1 MLHSGSQFAGQYL
14 LQRLLGSLERPFAQQ
29 QYAIGYALSLGLALL
44 LENMSAGWTT
54 WVTQAKLTIPMTA
67 LLKGLLFEKMTKKR
81 SSQQAAP
88 QAAKSKDV
96 LSLESLM
103 SNDCASVSQACTSS
117 QHCLKAVFK
126 LLFDVTYLVHLIGL
140 KHIALGSLFPIIIF
154 PISKMLAH
162 QHRLAKLGLSHLH
175 TAFSSE
181 VSELLRSLRQIRLSS
196 MEELWQQRVAESR
209 ARELRQIWHCGMI
222 LAMLTLATN
231 LGPILLIAA
240 SLSSYALQV
249 GHLSP
254 SLAFASIGLFRNL
267 HTVFQELPATV
278 ASLQESFAASRRIE
292 KYLHQSTKMRAH
304 DSVDLTTFEDVKIT
318 WPNSSIASGSSSSSF
333 SLNNV
338 NLHFPKGRLSII
350 TGKTSSGKGLLLSA
364 LLGEADTEAERCN
377 LNFGSV
383 AEKQMK
389 AATPCFAY
397 VSQPPWIEN
406 RTIQENIIFGNGFDQ
421 DRYTA
426 VLRACA
432 LERDLQALPHED
444 MAMAGVNGGTLS
456 GGQKWR
462 VSLARALYSRAQV
475 LVLDDILSAVDPHVA
490 KWLCQHALSGP
501 LVRGRTVIIATH
513 HLATC
518 VHLASY
524 VVTVDSGT
532 ASGRAVTP
540 RRSHG
545 LLNVE
550 TMPRSAT
557 SSPKPDPLA
566 HSTDVD
572 KKHPANSRR
581 PVLRTFTFY
590 LLGSGP
596 WPVLFAVSTTLACRL
611 LAAGNS
617 WWLTKWTSNK
627 ELDVGSLRFSL
638 YIYLTLSV
646 CAAVAVAVHAMAV
659 QGVSLRASE
668 VLFQKT
674 VQSVTCSSLRWIDS
688 LSDLLRI
695 VMQLILV
702 VFTSGVATPQ
712 TIAMMVIMMSFYLKI
727 TTRHLCVSKRLNKL
741 VPLAAQPILEHT
753 NSAEFGIMTI
763 RAFKKEPIYVK
774 RMYDLLDAEMGLSWH
789 ITLGQRWI
797 HGRYGILGSIF
808 VCATAVSLVLAGADA
823 ATAGFTINMA
833 LQFKA
838 TMSGLMGKINL
849 LTSGARAIDR
859 VLDIAEAPTE
869 RQSGEDVAASWPASG
884 RLEVKDVTVR
894 YDADLPPVLRGIT
907 FSLAAGERLG
917 VVGRTGAGKT
927 SLVNALLRFID
938 IEEGSIH
945 VDGMDTASLKL
956 ASLRSTISVIPQ
968 DPFLFSGTLRTNL
981 TIRGPKADEELKAA
995 LGKVSM
1001 QATDGLDATDLV
1013 SDLDMAVQAG
1023 GDNLSHGQRQ
1033 MVCLARA
1040 ILSPR
1045 RIVILDEA
1053 TSAVDRATDTMVQKV
1068 IRREFAE
1075 STMIIVAHRLATVAD
1090 LDKVLV
1096 LDEGVAVEI
1105 GSPAELMQNKGMF
1118 WDMVNQS
1125 GDADNFHR
1133 KSTICAQL
1141 CQTSRLHT
1149 TSAQQQDADPARDQ
1163 KHMHSSGPRL
1173 KNGVDLQLQ
1182 TAFYDQNWSTVV
1194 RLADKRAKTVNDP
1207 YYEVLK
1213 VCAESQ
1219 LDDPAAKYSAMTA
1232 LLTYAKDGTVIKDA
1246 DGIDLLEWATRD
1258 LLEEHDFPKT
1268 LGLLR
1273 VRAAK
1278 ASPKDKSQTTRCLES
1293 CLLHWDLVSAQQI
1306 AALID
1311 KSFPQERAFLF
1322 WNIAITHL
1330 LAISPHSPTEKKKL
1344 YGMLAQKQI
1353 ERAAQATE
1361 QAEDKKALPSR
1372 SIQTEEEILLLY
1384 EIVGTH
1390 GTTADFAKLLDS
1402 ASFSP
1407 VEQLKQGR
1415 KEPLVYAIKKL
1426 QKDQNWQ
1433 SLFDAS
1439 DWDVWRHFITAASRI
1454 QDCYVQATATV
1465 QDLLLKL
1472 SKAADSKP
1480 MYKRNVMLARVSA
1493 SFQLLESEHPDAID
1507 SSPSSLR
1514 LRELVKYIN
1523 NQASYPSCFDDIRL
1537 FVEQLDPSG
1546 IDYLAHH
1553 HFLPREPSDDLPELR
1568 RQILALKLQYFAA
1581 TCPQTCITAGTKSE
1595 RRACRELRFKNVYQ
1609 ASMALHKYINTISSY
1624 TSQSTKDVQ
1633 SEVALVAA
1641 FCLVG
1646 LADQLPSSLP
1656 TTEATQYLVQALLL
1670 LQQQLSSS
1678 PKHSQISL
1686 LLVQLHLRV
1695 GSAPEALAVWDTLA
1709 VKRTIM
1715 DSLAPLF
1722 YDRLSTVAPGMTSP
1736 LTDAGWQLMASIKT
1750 HYQTSLKMRMPRR
1763 LIDAFQDGSY
1773 SSVLAV
1779 PRYVENLR
1787 VSCTRAMSLVE
1798 SVRSER
1804 LFGVTDTDFFSD
1816 SRFTEVCD
1824 DTSMNEIID
1833 YGSFPSWNHS
1843 ATPAIYERLRLGP
1856 APSNRRAHLS
1866 LLAEAFQQTLAY
1878 TPPSFYKV
1886 PLAGSVADQNYVIE
1900 SLGQIANSFSKFV
1913 PGAASSLTD
1922 SELHYFQV
1930 VSLLSSLVPLCG
1942 DRASGLHELVGQL
1955 TSAVTASLDSQRDYL
1970 AALASGTGIGHA
1982 TSLLQ
1987 SLHRVVLLRDTAVAV
2002 RNAAQWIV
2010 GFHEK
2015 QKERDRSGQSNL
2027 PKDVVAQTK
2036 ALGAA
2041 ADDALRQ
2048 CRSWIVRLAQD
2059 TKSGG
2064 VVEREI
2070 KRFVYGGEE
2079 GRLLQGV
2086 VTDGT
2091 VFDLVDYHVIATP
2104 RRAEVLEELAAMGMS
2119 AVSLDV
2125 TSSASIEKCK
2135 AQVAEITGGTLDILV
2150 NNAPTC
2156 LASWP
2161 CAGPFFIPLLIPAR
2175 GLVLQISSI
2184 SAVAADL
2191 FASVYSATKGA
2202 LDAYSRSLRL
2212 ELRPFSVRVMVAVT
2226 GTVKSRIAANV
2237 AQRARGCPRTRSTGR
2252 SRTYGPD
2259 GHTDVYAASIVAQA
2273 VRGEG
2278 WMGGWLGGSPDWYW
2292 TGGLARRTW
2301 LGQYLPTSWT
2311 EGLVAALSEND
2322 EITKRI
2328 HAAQEKTA

>member
-1 MLHSGSQFAGQYL
+1 M
-14 LQRLLGSLERPFAQQ
+14 
-29 QYAIGYALSLGLALL
+29 
-44 LENMSAGWTT
+44 
-54 WVTQAKLTIPMTA
+54 
-67 LLKGLLFEKMTKKR
+67 
-81 SSQQAAP
+81 
-88 QAAKSKDV
+88 
-96 LSLESLM
+96 
-103 SNDCASVSQACTSS
+103 
-117 QHCLKAVFK
+117 
-126 LLFDVTYLVHLIGL
+126 
-140 KHIALGSLFPIIIF
+140 
-154 PISKMLAH
+154 
-162 QHRLAKLGLSHLH
+162 
-175 TAFSSE
+175 
-181 VSELLRSLRQIRLSS
+181 
-196 MEELWQQRVAESR
+196 RV
-209 ARELRQIWHCGMI
+209 
-222 LAMLTLATN
+222 
-231 LGPILLIAA
+231 
-240 SLSSYALQV
+240 
-249 GHLSP
+249 
-254 SLAFASIGLFRNL
+254 
-267 HTVFQELPATV
+267 
-278 ASLQESFAASRRIE
+278 
-292 KYLHQSTKMRAH
+292 H

-318 WPNSSIASGSSSSSF
+318 WPNSRIALGSSSSFF

-364 LLGEADTEAERCN
+364 ILGEADIEAEKSNSDFR
-377 LNFGSV
+377 SV
-383 AEKQMK
+383 ATKQMK
-389 AATPCFAY
+389 ASTPSFAY
-397 VSQPPWIEN
+397 VSQPPWVEN
-406 RTIQENIIFGNGFDQ
+406 RTIRENIIFGNEFDE
-421 DRYTA
+421 DRYMA

-432 LERDLQALPHED
+432 LERDLETLPHAD

-462 VSLARALYSRAQV
+462 ISLARALYSQAWV
-475 LVLDDILSAVDPHVA
+475 LVLDDVLSAVDPHVA

-524 VVTVDSGT
+524 LVTVDSGT

-540 RRSHG
+540 RRNYG
-545 LLNVE
+545 LLNIDI
-550 TMPRSAT
+550 MPSAERNMQ
-557 SSPKPDPLA
+557 P
-566 HSTDVD
+566 
-572 KKHPANSRR
+572 
-581 PVLRTFTFY
+581 
-590 LLGSGP
+590 
-596 WPVLFAVSTTLACRL
+596 FAMDR
-611 LAAGNS
+611 
-617 WWLTKWTSNK
+617 
-627 ELDVGSLRFSL
+627 
-638 YIYLTLSV
+638 
-646 CAAVAVAVHAMAV
+646 H
-659 QGVSLRASE
+659 
-668 VLFQKT
+668 
-674 VQSVTCSSLRWIDS
+674 
-688 LSDLLRI
+688 
-695 VMQLILV
+695 
-702 VFTSGVATPQ
+702 SGVATPQ
-712 TIAMMVIMMSFYLKI
+712 TIAMMVIMMSFYFKI
-727 TTRHLCVSKRLNKL
+727 TTRHLRVSKRLNKL
-741 VPLAAQPILEHT
+741 VPLAAQPVLEHT
-753 NSAEFGIMTI
+753 NSAESGIMTI
-763 RAFKKEPIYVK
+763 RAFKKEPTYVE
-774 RMYDLLDAEMGLSWH
+774 RMYDLLDVDMGLSWH

-797 HGRYGILGSIF
+797 HGRYGILGSLF
-808 VCATAVSLVLAGADA
+808 VCATAVSLVLAGANA
-823 ATAGFTINMA
+823 ATAGFTINVA

-869 RQSGEDVAASWPASG
+869 RQDGEDVAASWPASG
-884 RLEVKDVTVR
+884 RLEVKNVTVR

-907 FSLAAGERLG
+907 FSLAARERLG

-927 SLVNALLRFID
+927 SLVDALRRFVD
-938 IEEGSIH
+938 VEEGSIH
-945 VDGMDTASLKL
+945 VDGVDTAPLKL
-956 ASLRSTISVIPQ
+956 AHLRSSISVIAQ
-968 DPFLFSGTLRTNL
+968 DPFLFSGTLRANL
-981 TIRGPKADEELKAA
+981 AIRGPRDDEELREA
-995 LGKVSM
+995 LRKVAV
-1001 QATDGLDATDLV
+1001 QTADGRDAINVLD
-1013 SDLDMAVQAG
+1013 DLDITVQAG
-1023 GDNLSHGQRQ
+1023 GENLSHGQRQ

-1040 ILSPR
+1040 ILNPR

-1090 LDKVLV
+1090 LDKIMV
-1096 LDEGVAVEI
+1096 LDEGMAVEF
-1105 GSPAELMQNKGMF
+1105 GSPTELMQKKGIF
-1118 WDMVNQS
+1118 WDMNLYKLPLFSFDFFAVLN
-1125 GDADNFHR
+1125 A
-1133 KSTICAQL
+1133 
-1141 CQTSRLHT
+1141 
-1149 TSAQQQDADPARDQ
+1149 SAQQDADAARNQ

-1194 RLADKRAKTVNDP
+1194 RLAEKRAKMVNDP

-1219 LDDPAAKYSAMTA
+1219 LDDPAAKYGAMTA

-1246 DGIDLLEWATRD
+1246 DGIDLVEWATRD
-1258 LLEEHDFPKT
+1258 LLEEQDFPKT

-1306 AALID
+1306 SALID

-1330 LAISPHSPTEKKKL
+1330 LA
-1344 YGMLAQKQI
+1344 
-1353 ERAAQATE
+1353 
-1361 QAEDKKALPSR
+1361 AEDKKALPSR

-1390 GTTADFAKLLDS
+1390 GTTADFTKLVDS
-1402 ASFSP
+1402 AFFSP
-1407 VEQLKQGR
+1407 VEQLKHGR

-1426 QKDQNWQ
+1426 QKDENWQ
-1433 SLFDAS
+1433 SLFDICQACLSVSDDKGVPTLQAS
-1439 DWDVWRHFITAASRI
+1439 DWDVWRQFITAASRI
-1454 QDCYVQATATV
+1454 QDCSAQATAAV

-1472 SKAADSKP
+1472 SKAANSKP

-1537 FVEQLDPSG
+1537 FAEQLDPSG
-1546 IDYLAHH
+1546 IDYLAYH
-1553 HFLPREPSDDLPELR
+1553 HFVSREPSDDLPELR

-1581 TCPQTCITAGTKSE
+1581 TCPQTCTTAGTTSE
-1595 RRACRELRFKNVYQ
+1595 RRACREPLFKKVYQ
-1609 ASMALHKYINTISSY
+1609 ASMALHKYISTISSY
-1624 TSQSTKDVQ
+1624 ASQSTKDVQ

-1641 FCLVG
+1641 FCLIG
-1646 LADQLPSSLP
+1646 LANQLPSSLP

-1736 LTDAGWQLMASIKT
+1736 LTGAGWQLMTSIKT

-1779 PRYVENLR
+1779 PRYIENLR

-1816 SRFTEVCD
+1816 SRFTEVRD
-1824 DTSMNEIID
+1824 DASMNEIID
-1833 YGSFPSWNHS
+1833 YGSFPSWSHS

-1856 APSNRRAHLS
+1856 PPS
-1866 LLAEAFQQTLAY
+1866 AFQQTVAY

-1886 PLAGSVADQNYVIE
+1886 PVAGSVADQGYVIE
-1900 SLGQIANSFSKFV
+1900 SLGQIANSFSKFL
-1913 PGAASSLTD
+1913 PDAASSLTE

-1930 VSLLSSLVPLCG
+1930 VSLLSSLVPLCA

-1955 TSAVTASLDSQRDYL
+1955 ASAVTASLDSQRDYL
-1970 AALASGTGIGHA
+1970 AALASGSGIDHA
-1982 TSLLQ
+1982 MSLLQ

-2002 RNAAQWIV
+2002 RNAAQWII

-2048 CRSWIVRLAQD
+2048 CRSWIMRLAQD

-2091 VFDLVDYHVIATP
+2091 VFDLDTSSTLCTPGGIGHALALQFHAANYHVIATA
-2104 RRAEVLEELAAMGMS
+2104 RRAEVLDELAAMGMS

-2150 NNAPTC
+2150 NNA
-2156 LASWP
+2156 
-2161 CAGPFFIPLLIPAR
+2161 
-2175 GLVLQISSI
+2175 
-2184 SAVAADL
+2184 
-2191 FASVYSATKGA
+2191 
-2202 LDAYSRSLRL
+2202 
-2212 ELRPFSVRVMVAVT
+2212 
-2226 GTVKSRIAANV
+2226 
-2237 AQRARGCPRTRSTGR
+2237 
-2252 SRTYGPD
+2252 
-2259 GHTDVYAASIVAQA
+2259 
-2273 VRGEG
+2273 
-2278 WMGGWLGGSPDWYW
+2278 
-2292 TGGLARRTW
+2292 
-2301 LGQYLPTSWT
+2301 
-2311 EGLVAALSEND
+2311 
-2322 EITKRI
+2322 
-2328 HAAQEKTA
+2328 

>member
-1 MLHSGSQFAGQYL
+1 
-14 LQRLLGSLERPFAQQ
+14 
-29 QYAIGYALSLGLALL
+29 
-44 LENMSAGWTT
+44 
-54 WVTQAKLTIPMTA
+54 
-67 LLKGLLFEKMTKKR
+67 
-81 SSQQAAP
+81 
-88 QAAKSKDV
+88 
-96 LSLESLM
+96 
-103 SNDCASVSQACTSS
+103 
-117 QHCLKAVFK
+117 
-126 LLFDVTYLVHLIGL
+126 
-140 KHIALGSLFPIIIF
+140 
-154 PISKMLAH
+154 MLAH
-162 QHRLAKLGLSHLH
+162 QHRLAKLELSHLH

-209 ARELRQIWHCGMI
+209 ARELRQTWHCGMI
-222 LAMLTLATN
+222 LAMLTLAAN
-231 LGPILLIAA
+231 LGPILLIAV

-254 SLAFASIGLFRNL
+254 SLAFASMGLFRNL
-267 HTVFQELPATV
+267 HAVFQELPATV
-278 ASLQESFAASRRIE
+278 ASLQESFTASKRIE
-292 KYLHQSTKMRAH
+292 KYLHQSTKSRVH
-304 DSVDLTTFEDVKIT
+304 NSVDLTTLEDVKIT
-318 WPNSSIASGSSSSSF
+318 WPNSNIAVGSSSSSF

-338 NLHFPKGRLSII
+338 NLHFPEERLSVI

-364 LLGEADTEAERCN
+364 LLGEADIEAGKSN
-377 LNFGSV
+377 LNFASV
-383 AEKQMK
+383 ATKQMK
-389 AATPCFAY
+389 AHPLDFA
-397 VSQPPWIEN
+397 
-406 RTIQENIIFGNGFDQ
+406 FDK
-421 DRYTA
+421 DRYMA

-432 LERDLQALPHED
+432 LEKDLETLPHGD

-462 VSLARALYSRAQV
+462 VSLARALYSRARV
-475 LVLDDILSAVDPHVA
+475 LVLDDVLSAVDPHVA
-490 KWLCQHALSGP
+490 TWLCQHALSGP

-518 VHLASY
+518 MHLASY
-524 VVTVDSGT
+524 LVTVDSGT
-532 ASGRAVTP
+532 ASGRVVTP
-540 RRSHG
+540 RRDYR
-545 LLNVE
+545 LLN
-550 TMPRSAT
+550 TDIMPRSAT
-557 SSPKPDPLA
+557 SSPKPDALA
-566 HSTDVD
+566 HSIDAH
-572 KKHPANSRR
+572 KKHPAVSRR
-581 PVLRTFTFY
+581 SVLRIFTIY

-596 WPVLFAVSTTLACRL
+596 WPVLLAVLTTLACRL

-627 ELDVGSLRFSL
+627 ELEEMSLRYSL
-638 YIYLTLSV
+638 YIYLALSV
-646 CAAVAVAVHAMAV
+646 CAAIAVAVHAMAV
-659 QGVSLRASE
+659 QGVSQRAS
-668 VLFQKT
+668 
-674 VQSVTCSSLRWIDS
+674 D
-688 LSDLLRI
+688 
-695 VMQLILV
+695 
-702 VFTSGVATPQ
+702 
-712 TIAMMVIMMSFYLKI
+712 TIAMMVIMMSFYFKI
-727 TTRHLCVSKRLNKL
+727 TTRHLGVSKRLNKL
-741 VPLAAQPILEHT
+741 IPLAAQPILEHT
-753 NSAEFGIMTI
+753 NSAESGITTI

-774 RMYDLLDAEMGLSWH
+774 RMYDLLDVDMGLSWH

-797 HGRYGILGSIF
+797 HGRYGILGSLF

-823 ATAGFTINMA
+823 ATAGFTINVA

-849 LTSGARAIDR
+849 LASGARAIDR

-869 RQSGEDVAASWPASG
+869 RQGGEDAAASWPASG
-884 RLEVKDVTVR
+884 RLEVKEVTVR

-907 FSLAAGERLG
+907 FSLAARERLG

-927 SLVNALLRFID
+927 SLVNALLRVID
-938 IEEGSIH
+938 VEEGSIL
-945 VDGMDTASLKL
+945 VDGVDTASLKL
-956 ASLRSTISVIPQ
+956 ARLRSSISVIAQ
-968 DPFLFSGTLRTNL
+968 DPFLFSGTLRANL
-981 TIRGPKADEELKAA
+981 AIRGPRSDEELIAA
-995 LGKVSM
+995 LRKVSV
-1001 QATDGLDATDLV
+1001 QTTDGQDATDLL
-1013 SDLDMAVQAG
+1013 DNLDMAVQAG
-1023 GDNLSHGQRQ
+1023 GENLSHGQRQ

-1040 ILSPR
+1040 ILSPQ

-1053 TSAVDRATDTMVQKV
+1053 TSAVDRATDAMVQEV

-1090 LDKVLV
+1090 LDKVVV
-1096 LDEGVAVEI
+1096 LDEGMAVEI
-1105 GSPAELMQNKGMF
+1105 GSPAELMQKKGVF

-1125 GDADNFHR
+1125 GDADNNR
-1133 KSTICAQL
+1133 
-1141 CQTSRLHT
+1141 HT
-1149 TSAQQQDADPARDQ
+1149 TSVFLVTASLWDGKWRCFTDQSAQQDADPARDQ

-1194 RLADKRAKTVNDP
+1194 RLAEKRAKMVNDA

-1219 LDDPAAKYSAMTA
+1219 LDDPAAKYAAMTA
-1232 LLTYAKDGTVIKDA
+1232 LLTYAQDGTVIKDA
-1246 DGIDLLEWATRD
+1246 DGIDLLEWATCD
-1258 LLEEHDFPKT
+1258 LLEEQDFPKT

-1330 LAISPHSPTEKKKL
+1330 LACPPEKKKL

-1361 QAEDKKALPSR
+1361 QAK
-1372 SIQTEEEILLLY
+1372 EEILLLY

-1426 QKDQNWQ
+1426 QKDENWK
-1433 SLFDAS
+1433 
-1439 DWDVWRHFITAASRI
+1439 ITAA
-1454 QDCYVQATATV
+1454 V

-1523 NQASYPSCFDDIRL
+1523 NQATYPSCFDDIRL
-1537 FVEQLDPSG
+1537 FAEQLDPSG
-1546 IDYLAHH
+1546 IDYLAHR
-1553 HFLPREPSDDLPELR
+1553 HFLSREPSDNLPELR
-1568 RQILALKLQYFAA
+1568 RQILALKLRYFAA
-1581 TCPQTCITAGTKSE
+1581 TCPQTCTTAGTTSE
-1595 RRACRELRFKNVYQ
+1595 RRACREPLFKNVYQ
-1609 ASMALHKYINTISSY
+1609 ASMALHKYISTISSY

-1633 SEVALVAA
+1633 SEVALVAV

-1646 LADQLPSSLP
+1646 LADQLSSSLP

-1779 PRYVENLR
+1779 PMYIENLR

-1804 LFGVTDTDFFSD
+1804 LFGVTDTDLFSD

-1856 APSNRRAHLS
+1856 APSV
-1866 LLAEAFQQTLAY
+1866 EAFQQTIAY

-1886 PLAGSVADQNYVIE
+1886 PVAGSVADQNYVIE
-1900 SLGQIANSFSKFV
+1900 SLGQIANSFSKFL
-1913 PGAASSLTD
+1913 PDSASSLTD

-1930 VSLLSSLVPLCG
+1930 VSLLSSLVPLCVG
-1942 DRASGLHELVGQL
+1942 RASGLNELVNQL
-1955 TSAVTASLDSQRDYL
+1955 TSAATASLDSQCDYL
-1970 AALASGTGIGHA
+1970 AALASGTGISHA
-1982 TSLLQ
+1982 MSLLQ

-2002 RNAAQWIV
+2002 RNTAQWIV

-2048 CRSWIVRLAQD
+2048 CRSWIMRLAQD

-2091 VFDLVDYHVIATP
+2091 VFDLVGSW
-2104 RRAEVLEELAAMGMS
+2104 RKSLA
-2119 AVSLDV
+2119 
-2125 TSSASIEKCK
+2125 
-2135 AQVAEITGGTLDILV
+2135 
-2150 NNAPTC
+2150 
-2156 LASWP
+2156 
-2161 CAGPFFIPLLIPAR
+2161 
-2175 GLVLQISSI
+2175 
-2184 SAVAADL
+2184 
-2191 FASVYSATKGA
+2191 
-2202 LDAYSRSLRL
+2202 
-2212 ELRPFSVRVMVAVT
+2212 
-2226 GTVKSRIAANV
+2226 
-2237 AQRARGCPRTRSTGR
+2237 
-2252 SRTYGPD
+2252 
-2259 GHTDVYAASIVAQA
+2259 
-2273 VRGEG
+2273 G
-2278 WMGGWLGGSPDWYW
+2278 WQGVHW
-2292 TGGLARRTW
+2292 
-2301 LGQYLPTSWT
+2301 Q
-2311 EGLVAALSEND
+2311 
-2322 EITKRI
+2322 
-2328 HAAQEKTA
+2328 

>member
-1 MLHSGSQFAGQYL
+1 M
-14 LQRLLGSLERPFAQQ
+14 
-29 QYAIGYALSLGLALL
+29 
-44 LENMSAGWTT
+44 
-54 WVTQAKLTIPMTA
+54 
-67 LLKGLLFEKMTKKR
+67 
-81 SSQQAAP
+81 
-88 QAAKSKDV
+88 
-96 LSLESLM
+96 
-103 SNDCASVSQACTSS
+103 
-117 QHCLKAVFK
+117 
-126 LLFDVTYLVHLIGL
+126 
-140 KHIALGSLFPIIIF
+140 
-154 PISKMLAH
+154 
-162 QHRLAKLGLSHLH
+162 
-175 TAFSSE
+175 
-181 VSELLRSLRQIRLSS
+181 
-196 MEELWQQRVAESR
+196 RV
-209 ARELRQIWHCGMI
+209 
-222 LAMLTLATN
+222 
-231 LGPILLIAA
+231 
-240 SLSSYALQV
+240 
-249 GHLSP
+249 
-254 SLAFASIGLFRNL
+254 
-267 HTVFQELPATV
+267 
-278 ASLQESFAASRRIE
+278 
-292 KYLHQSTKMRAH
+292 H

-318 WPNSSIASGSSSSSF
+318 WPNSRIALGSSSSFF

-364 LLGEADTEAERCN
+364 ILGEADIEAEKSNSDFR
-377 LNFGSV
+377 SV
-383 AEKQMK
+383 ATKQMK
-389 AATPCFAY
+389 ASTPSFAY
-397 VSQPPWIEN
+397 VSQPPWVEN
-406 RTIQENIIFGNGFDQ
+406 RTIRENIIFGNEFDE
-421 DRYTA
+421 DRYMA

-432 LERDLQALPHED
+432 LERDLETLPHAD

-462 VSLARALYSRAQV
+462 ISLARALYSQAWV
-475 LVLDDILSAVDPHVA
+475 LVLDDVLSAVDPHVA

-524 VVTVDSGT
+524 LVTVDSGT
-532 ASGRAVTP
+532 ALGRAVTP
-540 RRSHG
+540 RRNYG
-545 LLNVE
+545 LLNIDI
-550 TMPRSAT
+550 MPRSAT

-566 HSTDVD
+566 HSIDAH
-572 KKHPANSRR
+572 KKHPAVSRR
-581 PVLRTFTFY
+581 PVLRTFTIY
-590 LLGSGP
+590 ILGSGP
-596 WPVLFAVSTTLACRL
+596 WPVLLAVSTTLACRL

-627 ELDVGSLRFSL
+627 ELDEMSLRSSL
-638 YIYLTLSV
+638 YIYLALSV

-659 QGVSLRASE
+659 QGVSQRASDS
-668 VLFQKT
+668 FQK
-674 VQSVTCSSLRWIDS
+674 
-688 LSDLLRI
+688 
-695 VMQLILV
+695 
-702 VFTSGVATPQ
+702 
-712 TIAMMVIMMSFYLKI
+712 
-727 TTRHLCVSKRLNKL
+727 
-741 VPLAAQPILEHT
+741 
-753 NSAEFGIMTI
+753 
-763 RAFKKEPIYVK
+763 EPTYVE
-774 RMYDLLDAEMGLSWH
+774 RMYDLLDVDMGLSWH

-797 HGRYGILGSIF
+797 HSRYGILGSLF
-808 VCATAVSLVLAGADA
+808 VCATAVSLVLAGANA
-823 ATAGFTINMA
+823 ATAGFTINVA

-869 RQSGEDVAASWPASG
+869 RQDGEDVAASWPASG
-884 RLEVKDVTVR
+884 RLEVKNVTVR
-894 YDADLPPVLRGIT
+894 YDADLPPVLRG
-907 FSLAAGERLG
+907 
-917 VVGRTGAGKT
+917 
-927 SLVNALLRFID
+927 
-938 IEEGSIH
+938 
-945 VDGMDTASLKL
+945 
-956 ASLRSTISVIPQ
+956 
-968 DPFLFSGTLRTNL
+968 TLRANL
-981 TIRGPKADEELKAA
+981 AIRGPRDDEELREA
-995 LGKVSM
+995 LRKVAV
-1001 QATDGLDATDLV
+1001 QTADGRDAINVLD
-1013 SDLDMAVQAG
+1013 DLDMAVQAG
-1023 GDNLSHGQRQ
+1023 GENLSHGQRQ

-1040 ILSPR
+1040 ILNPR

-1053 TSAVDRATDTMVQKV
+1053 TSAVDRATDTMVQEV

-1075 STMIIVAHRLATVAD
+1075 SIMIIVAHRLATVAD
-1090 LDKVLV
+1090 LDKIMV
-1096 LDEGVAVEI
+1096 LDEGMAVEF
-1105 GSPAELMQNKGMF
+1105 GSPAELMQKKGIF
-1118 WDMVNQS
+1118 WDMNLYKLPLFSFDFFAVLN
-1125 GDADNFHR
+1125 A
-1133 KSTICAQL
+1133 
-1141 CQTSRLHT
+1141 
-1149 TSAQQQDADPARDQ
+1149 SAQQDADAARNQ

-1194 RLADKRAKTVNDP
+1194 RLAEKRAKMVNDP

-1219 LDDPAAKYSAMTA
+1219 LDDPAAKYGAMTA

-1246 DGIDLLEWATRD
+1246 DGIDLVEWATRD
-1258 LLEEHDFPKT
+1258 LLEEQDFPKT

-1306 AALID
+1306 SALID

-1330 LAISPHSPTEKKKL
+1330 LA
-1344 YGMLAQKQI
+1344 
-1353 ERAAQATE
+1353 
-1361 QAEDKKALPSR
+1361 AEDKKALPSR

-1390 GTTADFAKLLDS
+1390 GTTADFTKLVDS
-1402 ASFSP
+1402 AFFSP
-1407 VEQLKQGR
+1407 VEQLKHGR

-1426 QKDQNWQ
+1426 QKDENWQ
-1433 SLFDAS
+1433 SLFDICQACLSVSDDKGVPTLQAS
-1439 DWDVWRHFITAASRI
+1439 DWDVWRQFITAASRI
-1454 QDCYVQATATV
+1454 QDCSAQATAAV

-1472 SKAADSKP
+1472 SKAANSKP

-1537 FVEQLDPSG
+1537 FAEQLDPSG
-1546 IDYLAHH
+1546 IDYLAYH
-1553 HFLPREPSDDLPELR
+1553 HFVSREPSDDLPELR
-1568 RQILALKLQYFAA
+1568 RQILAVKLQYFAA
-1581 TCPQTCITAGTKSE
+1581 TCPQTCTTAGTTSE
-1595 RRACRELRFKNVYQ
+1595 RRACREPLFKKVYQ
-1609 ASMALHKYINTISSY
+1609 ASMALHKYISTISSY
-1624 TSQSTKDVQ
+1624 ASQSTKDVQ

-1641 FCLVG
+1641 FCLIG
-1646 LADQLPSSLP
+1646 LANQLPSSLP

-1736 LTDAGWQLMASIKT
+1736 LTGAGWQLMTSIKT

-1779 PRYVENLR
+1779 PRYIENLR
-1787 VSCTRAMSLVE
+1787 VSCTRVMSLVE

-1816 SRFTEVCD
+1816 SRFTEVRD

-1833 YGSFPSWNHS
+1833 YGSFPSWSHS

-1856 APSNRRAHLS
+1856 PPS
-1866 LLAEAFQQTLAY
+1866 AFQQTVAY

-1886 PLAGSVADQNYVIE
+1886 PVAGSVADQGYVIE
-1900 SLGQIANSFSKFV
+1900 SLGQIANSFSKFL
-1913 PGAASSLTD
+1913 PDAASSLNE

-1930 VSLLSSLVPLCG
+1930 VSLLSSLVPLCA

-1955 TSAVTASLDSQRDYL
+1955 ASAVTASLDSQRDYL
-1970 AALASGTGIGHA
+1970 AALASGSGIGHA
-1982 TSLLQ
+1982 MSLLQ

-2002 RNAAQWIV
+2002 RNAAQWII

-2048 CRSWIVRLAQD
+2048 CRSWIMRLAQD

-2091 VFDLVDYHVIATP
+2091 VFDLDTSSTRCTPGGIGHALALQFHAANYHVIATA
-2104 RRAEVLEELAAMGMS
+2104 RRAEVLDELAAMGMS

-2135 AQVAEITGGTLDILV
+2135 AQVAEITGGTLDILL
-2150 NNAPTC
+2150 NNA
-2156 LASWP
+2156 
-2161 CAGPFFIPLLIPAR
+2161 
-2175 GLVLQISSI
+2175 
-2184 SAVAADL
+2184 
-2191 FASVYSATKGA
+2191 
-2202 LDAYSRSLRL
+2202 
-2212 ELRPFSVRVMVAVT
+2212 
-2226 GTVKSRIAANV
+2226 
-2237 AQRARGCPRTRSTGR
+2237 
-2252 SRTYGPD
+2252 
-2259 GHTDVYAASIVAQA
+2259 
-2273 VRGEG
+2273 
-2278 WMGGWLGGSPDWYW
+2278 
-2292 TGGLARRTW
+2292 
-2301 LGQYLPTSWT
+2301 
-2311 EGLVAALSEND
+2311 
-2322 EITKRI
+2322 
-2328 HAAQEKTA
+2328 

>member
-1 MLHSGSQFAGQYL
+1 
-14 LQRLLGSLERPFAQQ
+14 
-29 QYAIGYALSLGLALL
+29 
-44 LENMSAGWTT
+44 
-54 WVTQAKLTIPMTA
+54 
-67 LLKGLLFEKMTKKR
+67 
-81 SSQQAAP
+81 
-88 QAAKSKDV
+88 
-96 LSLESLM
+96 
-103 SNDCASVSQACTSS
+103 
-117 QHCLKAVFK
+117 
-126 LLFDVTYLVHLIGL
+126 
-140 KHIALGSLFPIIIF
+140 
-154 PISKMLAH
+154 MLAH
-162 QHRLAKLGLSHLH
+162 QHRLAKLELSHLH

-209 ARELRQIWHCGMI
+209 ARELRQTWNCGMI
-222 LAMLTLATN
+222 LAMLTLAAN
-231 LGPILLIAA
+231 LGPILLIAV

-267 HTVFQELPATV
+267 HAVFQELPATV
-278 ASLQESFAASRRIE
+278 ASLQESFTASKRIE
-292 KYLHQSTKMRAH
+292 KYLHQSTKLRVH
-304 DSVDLTTFEDVKIT
+304 NSVGLTTLEDVKIT
-318 WPNSSIASGSSSSSF
+318 WPNSNIALGSSSSSF

-338 NLHFPKGRLSII
+338 NLHFPEGRLSII

-364 LLGEADTEAERCN
+364 LLGEADIEAAKSN

-383 AEKQMK
+383 ATKQMK
-389 AATPCFAY
+389 APPPDFA
-397 VSQPPWIEN
+397 
-406 RTIQENIIFGNGFDQ
+406 FDK
-421 DRYTA
+421 DRYMA

-432 LERDLQALPHED
+432 LEKDLETLPLGD

-462 VSLARALYSRAQV
+462 VSLARALYSRARV
-475 LVLDDILSAVDPHVA
+475 LVLDDVLSAVDPHVA
-490 KWLCQHALSGP
+490 TWLCQHALSGP

-518 VHLASY
+518 MHLASY
-524 VVTVDSGT
+524 LVTVDSGT
-532 ASGRAVTP
+532 ASGRVVTP
-540 RRSHG
+540 RRDYG
-545 LLNVE
+545 LLN
-550 TMPRSAT
+550 TDIMPRSAT

-566 HSTDVD
+566 HSIDAH
-572 KKHPANSRR
+572 KKHPAVSRR
-581 PVLRTFTFY
+581 SVLRIFTIY

-596 WPVLFAVSTTLACRL
+596 WRVLLAVLTTLACRL

-627 ELDVGSLRFSL
+627 ELEEMSLRYSL
-638 YIYLTLSV
+638 YIYLALSV
-646 CAAVAVAVHAMAV
+646 CAAIAVAVQAMAV
-659 QGVSLRASE
+659 QGVGQRAS
-668 VLFQKT
+668 
-674 VQSVTCSSLRWIDS
+674 D
-688 LSDLLRI
+688 
-695 VMQLILV
+695 
-702 VFTSGVATPQ
+702 
-712 TIAMMVIMMSFYLKI
+712 TIAMMVIMMGFYFKI
-727 TTRHLCVSKRLNKL
+727 TTRHLEVSKRLNKL
-741 VPLAAQPILEHT
+741 IPLAAQPILEHT
-753 NSAEFGIMTI
+753 NSAESGITTI

-774 RMYDLLDAEMGLSWH
+774 RMYDLLDVDMGLSWH

-797 HGRYGILGSIF
+797 HGRYGILGSLF

-823 ATAGFTINMA
+823 ATAGFTINVA

-869 RQSGEDVAASWPASG
+869 RQGGEDAAASWPASG
-884 RLEVKDVTVR
+884 RLEVKEVTVR

-907 FSLAAGERLG
+907 FSLAARERLG

-938 IEEGSIH
+938 VEEGRIL
-945 VDGMDTASLKL
+945 VDGVDTASLKL
-956 ASLRSTISVIPQ
+956 ARLRSSISVIPQ
-968 DPFLFSGTLRTNL
+968 DPFLFSGTLRANL
-981 TIRGPKADEELKAA
+981 AIRGPRSDEELREA
-995 LGKVSM
+995 LRKVSV
-1001 QATDGLDATDLV
+1001 QTTDGQDATDLF
-1013 SDLDMAVQAG
+1013 DNLDMAVQAG
-1023 GDNLSHGQRQ
+1023 GENLSHGQRQ

-1040 ILSPR
+1040 ILSPQ

-1053 TSAVDRATDTMVQKV
+1053 TSAVDRATDAMVQEV

-1090 LDKVLV
+1090 LDKVVV
-1096 LDEGVAVEI
+1096 LDEGMAVEI
-1105 GSPAELMQNKGMF
+1105 GSPAELMQKKGVF

-1125 GDADNFHR
+1125 GDADYNR
-1133 KSTICAQL
+1133 
-1141 CQTSRLHT
+1141 HT
-1149 TSAQQQDADPARDQ
+1149 TSVFLVTASLWDGKWRCFTDQSAQQDADPARDQ

-1194 RLADKRAKTVNDP
+1194 RLAEKRAKMVNDP

-1219 LDDPAAKYSAMTA
+1219 LDDPAAKYAAMTA
-1232 LLTYAKDGTVIKDA
+1232 LLTYAQDGTVVKDA
-1246 DGIDLLEWATRD
+1246 DGIDLLEWATCD
-1258 LLEEHDFPKT
+1258 LLEERDFPKT

-1273 VRAAK
+1273 
-1278 ASPKDKSQTTRCLES
+1278 
-1293 CLLHWDLVSAQQI
+1293 
-1306 AALID
+1306 
-1311 KSFPQERAFLF
+1311 
-1322 WNIAITHL
+1322 
-1330 LAISPHSPTEKKKL
+1330 
-1344 YGMLAQKQI
+1344 
-1353 ERAAQATE
+1353 
-1361 QAEDKKALPSR
+1361 AEDKKALPSR
-1372 SIQTEEEILLLY
+1372 AIQTEEEILLLY

-1426 QKDQNWQ
+1426 QKDENWK
-1433 SLFDAS
+1433 SLFDVCQTCLLVSDEQGVPTLQAS
-1439 DWDVWRHFITAASRI
+1439 DWDVWRHFITAAGRI
-1454 QDCYVQATATV
+1454 QDCYAQATAAV

-1523 NQASYPSCFDDIRL
+1523 NQATYPSCFDDIRL
-1537 FVEQLDPSG
+1537 FAEQLDPSG

-1553 HFLPREPSDDLPELR
+1553 HFLSREPSDNLPELR
-1568 RQILALKLQYFAA
+1568 RQILALKLRYFAA
-1581 TCPQTCITAGTKSE
+1581 TCPQTCTTAGTTSE
-1595 RRACRELRFKNVYQ
+1595 RRACREPLFKNVYQ
-1609 ASMALHKYINTISSY
+1609 ASMALHKYISTISSY

-1646 LADQLPSSLP
+1646 LADQLSSSLP

-1779 PRYVENLR
+1779 PMYIENLR

-1804 LFGVTDTDFFSD
+1804 LFGVTDTDLFSD

-1856 APSNRRAHLS
+1856 APSV
-1866 LLAEAFQQTLAY
+1866 EAFQQTIAY

-1886 PLAGSVADQNYVIE
+1886 PVAGSVADQNYVIE
-1900 SLGQIANSFSKFV
+1900 SLGQIANSFSKFL
-1913 PGAASSLTD
+1913 PDSASSLTD

-1930 VSLLSSLVPLCG
+1930 VSLLSSLVPLCVG
-1942 DRASGLHELVGQL
+1942 RASGLNELVNQL
-1955 TSAVTASLDSQRDYL
+1955 TSAATASLDSQCDYL
-1970 AALASGTGIGHA
+1970 AALASGTGISHA
-1982 TSLLQ
+1982 MSLLQ

-2002 RNAAQWIV
+2002 RNTAQWIV

-2048 CRSWIVRLAQD
+2048 CRSWIMRLAQD

-2091 VFDLVDYHVIATP
+2091 VFDLVGSW
-2104 RRAEVLEELAAMGMS
+2104 RKSLA
-2119 AVSLDV
+2119 
-2125 TSSASIEKCK
+2125 
-2135 AQVAEITGGTLDILV
+2135 
-2150 NNAPTC
+2150 
-2156 LASWP
+2156 
-2161 CAGPFFIPLLIPAR
+2161 
-2175 GLVLQISSI
+2175 
-2184 SAVAADL
+2184 
-2191 FASVYSATKGA
+2191 
-2202 LDAYSRSLRL
+2202 
-2212 ELRPFSVRVMVAVT
+2212 
-2226 GTVKSRIAANV
+2226 
-2237 AQRARGCPRTRSTGR
+2237 
-2252 SRTYGPD
+2252 
-2259 GHTDVYAASIVAQA
+2259 
-2273 VRGEG
+2273 G
-2278 WMGGWLGGSPDWYW
+2278 WQGVHW
-2292 TGGLARRTW
+2292 
-2301 LGQYLPTSWT
+2301 Q
-2311 EGLVAALSEND
+2311 
-2322 EITKRI
+2322 
-2328 HAAQEKTA
+2328 

>member
-1 MLHSGSQFAGQYL
+1 M
-14 LQRLLGSLERPFAQQ
+14 
-29 QYAIGYALSLGLALL
+29 
-44 LENMSAGWTT
+44 
-54 WVTQAKLTIPMTA
+54 
-67 LLKGLLFEKMTKKR
+67 
-81 SSQQAAP
+81 
-88 QAAKSKDV
+88 
-96 LSLESLM
+96 
-103 SNDCASVSQACTSS
+103 
-117 QHCLKAVFK
+117 
-126 LLFDVTYLVHLIGL
+126 
-140 KHIALGSLFPIIIF
+140 
-154 PISKMLAH
+154 
-162 QHRLAKLGLSHLH
+162 
-175 TAFSSE
+175 
-181 VSELLRSLRQIRLSS
+181 
-196 MEELWQQRVAESR
+196 RV
-209 ARELRQIWHCGMI
+209 
-222 LAMLTLATN
+222 
-231 LGPILLIAA
+231 
-240 SLSSYALQV
+240 
-249 GHLSP
+249 
-254 SLAFASIGLFRNL
+254 
-267 HTVFQELPATV
+267 
-278 ASLQESFAASRRIE
+278 
-292 KYLHQSTKMRAH
+292 H

-318 WPNSSIASGSSSSSF
+318 WPNSRIALGSSSSFF

-364 LLGEADTEAERCN
+364 ILGEADIEAEKSNSDFR
-377 LNFGSV
+377 SV
-383 AEKQMK
+383 ATKQMK
-389 AATPCFAY
+389 ASTPSFAY
-397 VSQPPWIEN
+397 VSQPPWVEN
-406 RTIQENIIFGNGFDQ
+406 RTIRENIIFGNEFDE
-421 DRYTA
+421 DRYMA

-432 LERDLQALPHED
+432 LERDLETLPHAD

-462 VSLARALYSRAQV
+462 ISLARALYSQAWV
-475 LVLDDILSAVDPHVA
+475 LVLDDVLSAVDPHVA

-524 VVTVDSGT
+524 LVTVDSGT

-540 RRSHG
+540 RRNYG
-545 LLNVE
+545 LLNIDI
-550 TMPRSAT
+550 MPSAERNMQ
-557 SSPKPDPLA
+557 PFAMDRHLDQ
-566 HSTDVD
+566 HFTD
-572 KKHPANSRR
+572 NS
-581 PVLRTFTFY
+581 
-590 LLGSGP
+590 
-596 WPVLFAVSTTLACRL
+596 
-611 LAAGNS
+611 
-617 WWLTKWTSNK
+617 
-627 ELDVGSLRFSL
+627 
-638 YIYLTLSV
+638 
-646 CAAVAVAVHAMAV
+646 
-659 QGVSLRASE
+659 
-668 VLFQKT
+668 
-674 VQSVTCSSLRWIDS
+674 
-688 LSDLLRI
+688 
-695 VMQLILV
+695 
-702 VFTSGVATPQ
+702 SGVATPQ
-712 TIAMMVIMMSFYLKI
+712 TIAMMVIMMSFYFKI
-727 TTRHLCVSKRLNKL
+727 TTRHLRVSKRLNKL
-741 VPLAAQPILEHT
+741 VPLAAQPVLEHT
-753 NSAEFGIMTI
+753 NSAESGIMTI
-763 RAFKKEPIYVK
+763 RAFKKEPTYVE
-774 RMYDLLDAEMGLSWH
+774 RMYDLLDVDMGLSWH

-797 HGRYGILGSIF
+797 HGRYGILGSLF
-808 VCATAVSLVLAGADA
+808 VCATAVSLALAGANA
-823 ATAGFTINMA
+823 ATAGFTINVA

-869 RQSGEDVAASWPASG
+869 RQDGEDVAASWPASG
-884 RLEVKDVTVR
+884 RLEVKNVTVR

-907 FSLAAGERLG
+907 FSLAARERLG

-927 SLVNALLRFID
+927 SLVIALLRFVD
-938 IEEGSIH
+938 VEEGSIH
-945 VDGMDTASLKL
+945 VDGVDTAPLKL
-956 ASLRSTISVIPQ
+956 AHLRSSISVIAQ
-968 DPFLFSGTLRTNL
+968 DPFLFSGTLRANL
-981 TIRGPKADEELKAA
+981 AIRGPRDDEELREA
-995 LGKVSM
+995 LRKVAV
-1001 QATDGLDATDLV
+1001 QTADGRDAINVLG
-1013 SDLDMAVQAG
+1013 DLDMAVQAG
-1023 GDNLSHGQRQ
+1023 GENLSHGQRQ

-1040 ILSPR
+1040 ILNPR

-1053 TSAVDRATDTMVQKV
+1053 TSAVDRATDTMVQEV

-1090 LDKVLV
+1090 LDKIMV
-1096 LDEGVAVEI
+1096 LDEGMAVEF
-1105 GSPAELMQNKGMF
+1105 GSPAELMQKKGIF
-1118 WDMVNQS
+1118 WDMNLYKLPLFSFDFFAVLN
-1125 GDADNFHR
+1125 A
-1133 KSTICAQL
+1133 
-1141 CQTSRLHT
+1141 
-1149 TSAQQQDADPARDQ
+1149 SAQQQDADAARNQ

-1194 RLADKRAKTVNDP
+1194 RLAEKRAKMVNDP

-1219 LDDPAAKYSAMTA
+1219 LDDPAAKYGAMTA

-1246 DGIDLLEWATRD
+1246 DGLDLLEWASRD
-1258 LLEEHDFPKT
+1258 LLEEQDFPKT

-1306 AALID
+1306 SALID
-1311 KSFPQERAFLF
+1311 KSFPRERAFLF

-1330 LAISPHSPTEKKKL
+1330 LA
-1344 YGMLAQKQI
+1344 
-1353 ERAAQATE
+1353 
-1361 QAEDKKALPSR
+1361 AEDKKALPSR

-1390 GTTADFAKLLDS
+1390 GTTADFTKLVDS
-1402 ASFSP
+1402 AFFSP
-1407 VEQLKQGR
+1407 VEQLKHGR

-1426 QKDQNWQ
+1426 QRDENWQ
-1433 SLFDAS
+1433 SLFDICQACLSVSDDKGVPTLQAS
-1439 DWDVWRHFITAASRI
+1439 DWDVWRQFITTASRI
-1454 QDCYVQATATV
+1454 QDCSAQATAAV

-1472 SKAADSKP
+1472 SKAANSKP

-1537 FVEQLDPSG
+1537 FAEQLDPSG
-1546 IDYLAHH
+1546 IDYLAYH
-1553 HFLPREPSDDLPELR
+1553 HFVSREPSDDLPELR

-1581 TCPQTCITAGTKSE
+1581 TCPQTCTTAGTTSE
-1595 RRACRELRFKNVYQ
+1595 RRACREPLFKKVYQ
-1609 ASMALHKYINTISSY
+1609 ASMALHKYISTISSY
-1624 TSQSTKDVQ
+1624 ASQSTKDVQ

-1641 FCLVG
+1641 FCLIG
-1646 LADQLPSSLP
+1646 LANQLPSSLP

-1686 LLVQLHLRV
+1686 LLVQLHLCV

-1736 LTDAGWQLMASIKT
+1736 LTGAGWQLMTSIKT

-1779 PRYVENLR
+1779 PRYIENLR

-1816 SRFTEVCD
+1816 SRFTEVRD

-1833 YGSFPSWNHS
+1833 YGSFPSWSHS

-1856 APSNRRAHLS
+1856 PPS
-1866 LLAEAFQQTLAY
+1866 AFQQTVAY

-1886 PLAGSVADQNYVIE
+1886 PVAGSVADQGYVIE
-1900 SLGQIANSFSKFV
+1900 SLGQIANSFSKFL
-1913 PGAASSLTD
+1913 PDAASSLTE

-1930 VSLLSSLVPLCG
+1930 VSLLSSLVPLCA

-1955 TSAVTASLDSQRDYL
+1955 ASAVTASLDSQRDYL
-1970 AALASGTGIGHA
+1970 AALASGSGIGHA
-1982 TSLLQ
+1982 MSLLQ

-2002 RNAAQWIV
+2002 RNAAQWII

-2048 CRSWIVRLAQD
+2048 CRSWIMRLAQD

-2091 VFDLVDYHVIATP
+2091 VFDLVGSW
-2104 RRAEVLEELAAMGMS
+2104 RKSLA
-2119 AVSLDV
+2119 
-2125 TSSASIEKCK
+2125 
-2135 AQVAEITGGTLDILV
+2135 
-2150 NNAPTC
+2150 
-2156 LASWP
+2156 
-2161 CAGPFFIPLLIPAR
+2161 
-2175 GLVLQISSI
+2175 
-2184 SAVAADL
+2184 
-2191 FASVYSATKGA
+2191 
-2202 LDAYSRSLRL
+2202 
-2212 ELRPFSVRVMVAVT
+2212 
-2226 GTVKSRIAANV
+2226 
-2237 AQRARGCPRTRSTGR
+2237 
-2252 SRTYGPD
+2252 
-2259 GHTDVYAASIVAQA
+2259 
-2273 VRGEG
+2273 G
-2278 WMGGWLGGSPDWYW
+2278 WQGVHW
-2292 TGGLARRTW
+2292 
-2301 LGQYLPTSWT
+2301 Q
-2311 EGLVAALSEND
+2311 
-2322 EITKRI
+2322 
-2328 HAAQEKTA
+2328 

>member
-1 MLHSGSQFAGQYL
+1 
-14 LQRLLGSLERPFAQQ
+14 
-29 QYAIGYALSLGLALL
+29 
-44 LENMSAGWTT
+44 
-54 WVTQAKLTIPMTA
+54 
-67 LLKGLLFEKMTKKR
+67 
-81 SSQQAAP
+81 
-88 QAAKSKDV
+88 
-96 LSLESLM
+96 
-103 SNDCASVSQACTSS
+103 
-117 QHCLKAVFK
+117 
-126 LLFDVTYLVHLIGL
+126 
-140 KHIALGSLFPIIIF
+140 
-154 PISKMLAH
+154 MLAH
-162 QHRLAKLGLSHLH
+162 QHRLAKSELSHLH

-222 LAMLTLATN
+222 LAMLTLAAN
-231 LGPILLIAA
+231 LGPVLLIAV

-267 HTVFQELPATV
+267 HAVFQELPATV
-278 ASLQESFAASRRIE
+278 ASLQESFAASKRIE
-292 KYLHQSTKMRAH
+292 KYLHQSTKTRVH
-304 DSVDLTTFEDVKIT
+304 DSVDLTTLEDVKIT
-318 WPNSSIASGSSSSSF
+318 WPNSNIAVGSSSSSF

-338 NLHFPKGRLSII
+338 NLHFPEGRLSII

-364 LLGEADTEAERCN
+364 LLGEADIEAEKSN
-377 LNFGSV
+377 LDFESV
-383 AEKQMK
+383 ATKQMK
-389 AATPCFAY
+389 TPTPDFA
-397 VSQPPWIEN
+397 
-406 RTIQENIIFGNGFDQ
+406 FDQ
-421 DRYTA
+421 DRYMA
-426 VLRACA
+426 VPRACA
-432 LERDLQALPHED
+432 LERDLETLPHGD

-462 VSLARALYSRAQV
+462 VSLARALYSRARV
-475 LVLDDILSAVDPHVA
+475 LVLDDVLSAVDPHVA
-490 KWLCQHALSGP
+490 TWLCQHALSGP
-501 LVRGRTVIIATH
+501 LVRGRTVIIVTH

-518 VHLASY
+518 MHLASY
-524 VVTVDSGT
+524 LVTVDAGT

-540 RRSHG
+540 RRDYG
-545 LLNVE
+545 LLNIDI
-550 TMPRSAT
+550 MPRSAT

-566 HSTDVD
+566 HPIDAH
-572 KKHPANSRR
+572 KKHPAVSRR
-581 PVLRTFTFY
+581 SVLRIFTIY

-596 WPVLFAVSTTLACRL
+596 WPVLLAVLTTLACRL
-611 LAAGNS
+611 FAAGNL

-627 ELDVGSLRFSL
+627 ELDEMSLRSSL
-638 YIYLTLSV
+638 YIYLALSV

-659 QGVSLRASE
+659 QGVSQRASD
-668 VLFQKT
+668 VLFRKT
-674 VQSVTCSSLRWIDS
+674 VQSVICSPLRWIDS

-702 VFTSGVATPQ
+702 VFT
-712 TIAMMVIMMSFYLKI
+712 
-727 TTRHLCVSKRLNKL
+727 RHLGVSKRLNKL
-741 VPLAAQPILEHT
+741 IPLAAQPVLEHT
-753 NSAEFGIMTI
+753 NSAESGITTI
-763 RAFKKEPIYVK
+763 RAFKKESIYVK
-774 RMYDLLDAEMGLSWH
+774 RMYDLLDVDMGLSWH

-797 HGRYGILGSIF
+797 HGRYGILGSLF
-808 VCATAVSLVLAGADA
+808 VCATAVSLVLTGANA
-823 ATAGFTINMA
+823 ATAGFTINVA

-859 VLDIAEAPTE
+859 VLDIAEAPAE
-869 RQSGEDVAASWPASG
+869 RQGGEDAVASWPASG

-907 FSLAAGERLG
+907 FSLAARERLG

-938 IEEGSIH
+938 VEKGSIH
-945 VDGMDTASLKL
+945 VDGVDTASLKL
-956 ASLRSTISVIPQ
+956 ARLRSSISVIPQ
-968 DPFLFSGTLRTNL
+968 DPFLFSGTLRANL
-981 TIRGPKADEELKAA
+981 AIRGPRSDEELRAA
-995 LGKVSM
+995 LRKVSV
-1001 QATDGLDATDLV
+1001 QTTDGQDATDLV
-1013 SDLDMAVQAG
+1013 DNLDMAVQAG
-1023 GDNLSHGQRQ
+1023 GENLSHGQRQ

-1053 TSAVDRATDTMVQKV
+1053 TSAVDQATDTMVQEV
-1068 IRREFAE
+1068 IRQEFAE
-1075 STMIIVAHRLATVAD
+1075 SSMIIVAHRLATVAD
-1090 LDKVLV
+1090 LDKVMV
-1096 LDEGVAVEI
+1096 LDEGMAVEI
-1105 GSPAELMQNKGMF
+1105 GSPAELMQKKGVF

-1125 GDADNFHR
+1125 GDADNLDIDVQAAFAAAISTTGSVAGKGVSERIVREWMGGGDASEVPNEGAQLHR
-1133 KSTICAQL
+1133 KSTIWAQL
-1141 CQTSRLHT
+1141 RQTSRLHT
-1149 TSAQQQDADPARDQ
+1149 TSAQQDADPARDQ

-1194 RLADKRAKTVNDP
+1194 RLAEKRAKMVNDP

-1219 LDDPAAKYSAMTA
+1219 LDDPAAKYGAMTA

-1258 LLEEHDFPKT
+1258 LLEEQDFPKT

-1273 VRAAK
+1273 
-1278 ASPKDKSQTTRCLES
+1278 
-1293 CLLHWDLVSAQQI
+1293 I

-1330 LAISPHSPTEKKKL
+1330 LA
-1344 YGMLAQKQI
+1344 
-1353 ERAAQATE
+1353 
-1361 QAEDKKALPSR
+1361 AEDKKALPSR
-1372 SIQTEEEILLLY
+1372 AIQTEEEILLLY

-1426 QKDQNWQ
+1426 QKDENWQ
-1433 SLFDAS
+1433 SLFDLLAEYKI
-1439 DWDVWRHFITAASRI
+1439 VTRTTAA
-1454 QDCYVQATATV
+1454 V

-1493 SFQLLESEHPDAID
+1493 SFQLLESEQPDAIN

-1514 LRELVKYIN
+1514 LRELIKYIN

-1537 FVEQLDPSG
+1537 FAEQLDSSG

-1553 HFLPREPSDDLPELR
+1553 LFLSREPSDNLPELR

-1581 TCPQTCITAGTKSE
+1581 TCPQTCTTAGTTSE
-1595 RRACRELRFKNVYQ
+1595 RRACREPLFKNVYQ
-1609 ASMALHKYINTISSY
+1609 ASMALHKYISTISSY
-1624 TSQSTKDVQ
+1624 ASQSTKDVQ

-1646 LADQLPSSLP
+1646 LADQLSSSLP

-1736 LTDAGWQLMASIKT
+1736 LTDAGWQLMSSIKT

-1779 PRYVENLR
+1779 PRYIENLR

-1798 SVRSER
+1798 SVQSER

-1816 SRFTEVCD
+1816 SRFMPPPPST
-1824 DTSMNEIID
+1824 N
-1833 YGSFPSWNHS
+1833 GSG
-1843 ATPAIYERLRLGP
+1843 LGQLQV
-1856 APSNRRAHLS
+1856 AHLS

-1886 PLAGSVADQNYVIE
+1886 PVAGSVADQNYVIE
-1900 SLGQIANSFSKFV
+1900 SLGQIANSFSKFL
-1913 PGAASSLTD
+1913 PDSASSLTD

-1930 VSLLSSLVPLCG
+1930 VSLLSSLVPLCVG
-1942 DRASGLHELVGQL
+1942 RASGLNELVDQL

-1982 TSLLQ
+1982 MSLLQ

-2048 CRSWIVRLAQD
+2048 CRSWIMRLAQD

-2070 KRFVYGGEE
+2070 KRISIPHY
-2079 GRLLQGV
+2079 
-2086 VTDGT
+2086 
-2091 VFDLVDYHVIATP
+2091 YHVIATA
-2104 RRAEVLEELAAMGMS
+2104 RRVEVLEELAAMGMS

-2135 AQVAEITGGTLDILV
+2135 AQVIEITGGTLDILV
-2150 NNAPTC
+2150 NN
-2156 LASWP
+2156 
-2161 CAGPFFIPLLIPAR
+2161 
-2175 GLVLQISSI
+2175 
-2184 SAVAADL
+2184 
-2191 FASVYSATKGA
+2191 
-2202 LDAYSRSLRL
+2202 
-2212 ELRPFSVRVMVAVT
+2212 
-2226 GTVKSRIAANV
+2226 
-2237 AQRARGCPRTRSTGR
+2237 
-2252 SRTYGPD
+2252 
-2259 GHTDVYAASIVAQA
+2259 
-2273 VRGEG
+2273 
-2278 WMGGWLGGSPDWYW
+2278 
-2292 TGGLARRTW
+2292 
-2301 LGQYLPTSWT
+2301 
-2311 EGLVAALSEND
+2311 
-2322 EITKRI
+2322 
-2328 HAAQEKTA
+2328 